1 MSTSEN
7 YDTSDPR
14 YGSVEDTPVDPLPG
28 YTDNDEIKDA
38 LNGVEERIE
47 LDLNRG
53 EQITDPG
60 SHVHKAANTLATY
73 HLTRTMVAPNAQRG
87 GDLADDGGRRE
98 TFAEQYLE
106 EYNHMVDMIVGSDTD
121 SDGDPDGGAPGNRRT
136 FFTHRGGD
144 GHSDPRGTE

>member
-1 MSTSEN
+1 MPTSEN

-28 YTDNDEIKDA
+28 YTDKDEILDA

-53 EQITDPG
+53 KQITDPG
-60 SHVHKAANTLATY
+60 SHIHKAANTLATY

-87 GDLADDGGRRE
+87 GDLGDDGGRRGM
-98 TFAEQYLE
+98 FAEQYLD
-106 EYNHMVDMIVGSDTD
+106 EYNHMVDMIVRSGSD
-121 SDGDPDGGAPGNRRT
+121 SDGGAPGHRRA
-136 FFTHRGGD
+136 FFTHRDGD
-144 GHSDPRGTE
+144 GHSDPRGTD